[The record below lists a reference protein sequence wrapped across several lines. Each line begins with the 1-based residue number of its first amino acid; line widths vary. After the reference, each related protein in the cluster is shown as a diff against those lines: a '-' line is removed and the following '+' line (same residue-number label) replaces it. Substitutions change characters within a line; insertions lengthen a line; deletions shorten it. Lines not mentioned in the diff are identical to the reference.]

1 MAGAPGAG
9 EGGAPRAAAAPA
21 ASTPPPS
28 GGGASPRVPLRERSR
43 EDLLRLVGEEAR
55 RVKVLQGRLAEA
67 ERAREG
73 AEAGR
78 SELEEALA
86 EAARA
91 EDARAAELRGARDES
106 DRQVG
111 ALRAELGE
119 ARELEGELTA
129 ARAQLEGARAQLG
142 EARAQL
148 KESQAQLE
156 EGERRE
162 EALRAEAI
170 GGRGAGEEAPSPQR
184 AIEELDELVGELR
197 GEAERLRA
205 ELEEARGR
213 SVEELAAARAELEG
227 ARAEAGVQ
235 GGRLRAELEEVQGE
249 ERAARS
255 EAQRLRESEEALSSE
270 LCRRLEASAEQE
282 RRLRELSA
290 EKDALEAA
298 LEAGAERAEAA
309 EAQLDAS
316 LEELDRVLAEG
327 TPGEQLLQQLQRTVE
342 ETRGETAA
350 LRQRRGWDSP
360 LSSPR
365 PSAAGNPGFRRSVS
379 LGPVLEV
386 PSPGAPG
393 PGMQPAEPPGTRQ
406 AAELEGLRAE
416 KSAQAAEIEE
426 LKAQIEGLLGA
437 GDVRDVVREMQAVGA
452 SPAEAPAEAIQAAGG
467 EPPPPP
473 KVSGD
478 IPPEYLK
485 NVVVKLLETGRWAEL
500 LPAVASMLSLSPEEI
515 ARLEKAYQER
525 DAPLEAA
532 RAAVEAGQGFVSQSL
547 GAAGAAA
554 GALYGVFDRGVTAA
568 AAGGPHRGAA
578 PSPAAALSLGSL
590 FGAGAGAGAEAGSAG
605 APGGGTPG
613 PGAAA

>member
-1 MAGAPGAG
+1 M
-9 EGGAPRAAAAPA
+9 
-21 ASTPPPS
+21 
-28 GGGASPRVPLRERSR
+28 
-43 EDLLRLVGEEAR
+43 
-55 RVKVLQGRLAEA
+55 
-67 ERAREG
+67 
-73 AEAGR
+73 
-78 SELEEALA
+78 
-86 EAARA
+86 
-91 EDARAAELRGARDES
+91 
-106 DRQVG
+106 
-111 ALRAELGE
+111 
-119 ARELEGELTA
+119 
-129 ARAQLEGARAQLG
+129 
-142 EARAQL
+142 
-148 KESQAQLE
+148 
-156 EGERRE
+156 
-162 EALRAEAI
+162 
-170 GGRGAGEEAPSPQR
+170 
-184 AIEELDELVGELR
+184 
-197 GEAERLRA
+197 RA

-213 SVEELAAARAELEG
+213 SGEELAAARAELEG

-235 GGRLRAELEEVQGE
+235 AGRLRAELEEVQGD

-379 LGPVLEV
+379 LGPVPEV

-437 GDVRDVVREMQAVGA
+437 GDVRDVVREMQAVA
-452 SPAEAPAEAIQAAGG
+452 APAQAIQAAGG

>member
-1 MAGAPGAG
+1 MAGSPGAG
-9 EGGAPRAAAAPA
+9 EGGGPRAPPA
-21 ASTPPPS
+21 ASP
-28 GGGASPRVPLRERSR
+28 GGGGSPRVPLRERSR
-43 EDLLRLVGEEAR
+43 EDLLRLVGEGAR

-67 ERAREG
+67 ERLREG
-73 AEAGR
+73 AEAER
-78 SELEEALA
+78 SELEKAVA

-91 EDARAAELRGARDES
+91 DDARAAELRGAQDES
-106 DRQVG
+106 DRQVA
-111 ALRAELGE
+111 ALRAKLGE

-129 ARAQLEGARAQLG
+129 ARAQLEEARAQLG

-148 KESQAQLE
+148 EEARTQLE
-156 EGERRE
+156 EGEHRE
-162 EALRAEAI
+162 EALRAGAV
-170 GGRGAGEEAPSPQR
+170 GGRGAGEEAPSLPR
-184 AIEELDELVGELR
+184 AKEELDELEGELW
-197 GEAERLRA
+197 GEAESLRA
-205 ELEEARGR
+205 ELEEVRGR
-213 SVEELAAARAELEG
+213 RAKELAAAQAELEG

-235 GGRLRAELEEVQGE
+235 AGRLRAELEEAQGD

-270 LCRRLEASAEQE
+270 LCRRLEASAAQE
-282 RRLRELSA
+282 RRLRELAA

-327 TPGEQLLQQLQRTVE
+327 TPGEQLLQRLQRTVE

-365 PSAAGNPGFRRSVS
+365 PSTAGNPGFRRSVS
-379 LGPVLEV
+379 LGPVPEV
-386 PSPGAPG
+386 PSPGATG
-393 PGMQPAEPPGTRQ
+393 PGALPAVPRGERQ
-406 AAELEGLRAE
+406 TADLEKLLAE

-426 LKAQIEGLLGA
+426 LKAQVEGLLGA
-437 GDVRDVVREMQAVGA
+437 GDVRDVVREMQAVGG
-452 SPAEAPAEAIQAAGG
+452 PAQVPQAAGG
-467 EPPPPP
+467 EPAPPPGA
-473 KVSGD
+473 SD

-500 LPAVASMLSLSPEEI
+500 LPAVASMLALSPDEV
-515 ARLEKAYQER
+515 ARLEKAYRER

-554 GALYGVFDRGVTAA
+554 GALYGVFDRGVAA
-568 AAGGPHRGAA
+568 AAVGGPHRGAA

-590 FGAGAGAGAEAGSAG
+590 FGAGTGAGTEAGAAGGS
-605 APGGGTPG
+605 GGGTPG